1 MDSPKHNVTI
11 KKIANDPK
19 WSEVIKLYS
28 GLFDDDK
35 ERTELI
41 YNLIVINPDLAV
53 ECKLSS
59 SKEEPQITSKLRN
72 HILNDTRGFKNPKV
86 FTINL
91 ISLLKIY
98 EPKDLL
104 ELIKIKR
111 RYVKRLCLLIVDEN
125 YSIIWELLFLFA
137 NERKHSQRLLW
148 FLEFLPSKS
157 LPILTERDK
166 MIYHNVCNHLNTE
179 KRLFH
184 YRRLKNII
192 DK

>member
-1 MDSPKHNVTI
+1 MFQNNQNIDKYL
-11 KKIANDPK
+11 KDEK

-35 ERTELI
+35 KRTDLI
-41 YNLIVINPDLAV
+41 YNLIDINPDLAV

-59 SKEEPQITSKLRN
+59 SREEPQITNKLRK
-72 HILNDTRGFKNPKV
+72 HILNNTRGFKDPKV

-98 EPKDLL
+98 KPKDLL

-111 RYVKRLCLLIVDEN
+111 KYVKRLCLLIIDEN
-125 YSIIWELLFLFA
+125 YSIIWELLFLFV
-137 NERKHSQRLLW
+137 NEKKHNQRLLW
-148 FLEFLPSKS
+148 FLEFLPGKS
-157 LPILTERDK
+157 LPILTEREK

-192 DK
+192 YK

>member
-1 MDSPKHNVTI
+1 MIQKNQNIDKYL
-11 KKIANDPK
+11 KDEK
-19 WSEVIKLYS
+19 WFEVIKLYS

-35 ERTELI
+35 KRTELI
-41 YNLIVINPDLAV
+41 YNLLDINPDLAV

-59 SKEEPQITSKLRN
+59 SMEEPQITNKLRK
-72 HILNDTRGFKNPKV
+72 HILNNTRGFKDPKM

-111 RYVKRLCLLIVDEN
+111 KYIKRLCLIIIDEN
-125 YSIIWELLFLFA
+125 YSIIWELLFLFVS
-137 NERKHSQRLLW
+137 EKKHNQRLLW
-148 FLEFLPSKS
+148 FLEFLPNKS

-166 MIYHNVCNHLNTE
+166 MIYQSICIHLNTE

-184 YRRLKNII
+184 HRRLKNII
-192 DK
+192 DN

>member
-1 MDSPKHNVTI
+1 MIQNNQNIDKYL
-11 KKIANDPK
+11 KDQK

-35 ERTELI
+35 KRTELI
-41 YNLIVINPDLAV
+41 YNLIDINPDLAV

-59 SKEEPQITSKLRN
+59 SREEPQITNKLRK
-72 HILNDTRGFKNPKV
+72 HILNNTRGFKDPKV

-98 EPKDLL
+98 KPKDLL

-111 RYVKRLCLLIVDEN
+111 KYVKRLCLLIIDEN
-125 YSIIWELLFLFA
+125 YSIIWELLFLFV
-137 NERKHSQRLLW
+137 NEKKHNQRLLW

-157 LPILTERDK
+157 LPILTEREK

-192 DK
+192 YK